1 MLLFLHVKF
10 FKNRAVSMFS
20 CPFIIDK
27 TLFLLYALLV
37 FKELKF
43 GFAGKS
49 MVESKNLKLKLGL
62 CGLAL
67 TSFLAINAHST
78 VHADTVQDN
87 ANNQNAITWDSDQDD
102 SQVVKEDS
110 NQEELSQSVQTQA
123 PAVQKQQVVQ
133 SARPKQSAVQS
144 APVQNKAV
152 QPVQKQTTVQPK
164 QWQVAVSNVSSTVS
178 APNRA
183 ERSTVRQSNVET
195 STVNRLKANTVRNN
209 QLNANL
215 KVANV
220 NATANQGVRY
230 TNVLTADEYNDWS
243 KISDDRLK
251 DMTFA
256 TKLWREDPNRGYH
269 SDAGDDV
276 YVPFPDYKTYSG
288 SNGSDVVYLKG
299 SQLVN
304 YGVSL
309 NDLRQSA
316 IHSYKQDILHD
327 YSDGRLYRAP
337 YAESSDYKFDWGYV
351 LTPRYVSNCAQILQN
366 LAKNV
371 KFTSSTD
378 PDLYNLQGKD
388 FSADVNYD
396 NDTFADELNDHTYGL
411 SFEVAND
418 SRYNYSRSVAYPDTT
433 IERSSSSAQP
443 SVQYNPVRITN
454 PSDNTII
461 AHFVKTNGQSAD
473 ISDQTIDLTKLGQG
487 TYNLPSGYVL
497 SNPHYTTSETTH
509 NANFTNSL
517 TNDEYSNWT
526 KTPDDR
532 LKNMTFAV
540 QLFVLSDDSW
550 TKSNYDLNWDEYYMP
565 DPDRDPNCAKSA
577 IVYLKGSQLLDQ
589 GFTVNDL
596 RQSAEFGY
604 IRDVLPTFKSSDR
617 VSDNE
622 TNSYRS
628 LTKYYGPV
636 GVSSSGH
643 LESTSESWTLEP
655 ANGYFS
661 YYGYIMEPKYKSNS
675 QQILQNLANN
685 VTFKNMYAP
694 DTGTVNGVFDLKSK
708 LSDPNYKF
716 AVVFSTANPKAVGSK
731 YNYNMPVHDG
741 YTFQDNSG
749 QVKSVVGNHVN
760 IAVTKPQNVD
770 PNSSNCKR
778 QAQRIIHVTFPNG
791 VKPKSYDS
799 ITDSAGNKLT
809 LDSNNDLTQT
819 VTFTRSVTVDGL
831 TGATL
836 NQTSWQQHGAINAV
850 TLPDIPGYTMVQ
862 SK

>member
-1 MLLFLHVKF
+1 
-10 FKNRAVSMFS
+10 
-20 CPFIIDK
+20 
-27 TLFLLYALLV
+27 
-37 FKELKF
+37 
-43 GFAGKS
+43 

-87 ANNQNAITWDSDQDD
+87 NANQNAITWDSDQDD
-102 SQVVKEDS
+102 SQVVSEKPQ
-110 NQEELSQSVQTQA
+110 QEKPAQSVQMQA
-123 PAVQKQQVVQ
+123 PVVQKKQVAQAAQ
-133 SARPKQSAVQS
+133 SKQSAVQS
-144 APVQNKAV
+144 ASVQNKAV
-152 QPVQKQTTVQPK
+152 QPK
-164 QWQVAVSNVSSTVS
+164 QWRVAVSNVSSTVS
-178 APNRA
+178 AQNRA

-195 STVNRLKANTVRNN
+195 STVNRLNANTVRNN

-220 NATANQGVRY
+220 NATANQGVHY
-230 TNVLTADEYNDWS
+230 TNELTADEYNDWS

-256 TKLWREDPNRGYH
+256 TKLWREDSNFRTYH
-269 SDAGDDV
+269 SEAEGDNTQ
-276 YVPFPDYKTYSG
+276 YVPFPDYEAANGTNG
-288 SNGSDVVYLKG
+288 SNVVYLKG
-299 SQLVN
+299 SQLVS

-316 IHSYKQDILHD
+316 IHSYKQDILRD

-337 YAESSDYKFDWGYV
+337 YADSSDYCKFDWGYV

-388 FSADVNYD
+388 FTADDSYD
-396 NDTFADELNDHTYGL
+396 NDTYADENDGYTYGL
-411 SFEVAND
+411 TFEVAND
-418 SRYNYSRSVAYPDTT
+418 NRYNYSRSTAYPDTT
-433 IERSSSSAQP
+433 IEQSSSSAQS
-443 SVQYNPVRITN
+443 SVQYNPVKITN
-454 PSDNTII
+454 PSDNTVI

-473 ISDQTIDLTKLGQG
+473 IPDQTIDLTKLGQG

-497 SNPHYTTSETTH
+497 SNPHYTNSEATH

-517 TNDEYSNWT
+517 TADEYNNWT
-526 KTPDDR
+526 KTSDDR

-540 QLFVLSDDSW
+540 RLFVLSDDEDTSERYA
-550 TKSNYDLNWDEYYMP
+550 NFEQEYYMP
-565 DPDRDPNCAKSA
+565 DPDRDPNCAKSD

-589 GFTVNDL
+589 GFTINDL
-596 RQSAEFGY
+596 RRSAEFGY
-604 IRDVLPTFKSSDR
+604 IRDVLPSFKDSET
-617 VSDNE
+617 VSGNE

-628 LTKYYGPV
+628 LNKYYGPV
-636 GVSSSGH
+636 GVSYDGH
-643 LESTSESWTLEP
+643 EHSNYSNATEEP
-655 ANGYFS
+655 ANGHFF
-661 YYGYIMEPKYKSNS
+661 YYGYIMDPKYKSNS
-675 QQILQNLANN
+675 KQILQNLANN
-685 VTFKNMYAP
+685 VTFKNMYSP
-694 DTGTVNGVFDLKSK
+694 NTGTKYGVFNLKSK
-708 LSDPNYKF
+708 LSDPNYHF
-716 AVVFSTANPKAVGSK
+716 AVVFSTANPKVVGST

-770 PNSSNCKR
+770 PNSANCKR
-778 QAQRIIHVTFPNG
+778 QAQRVIHITFPNG

-799 ITDSAGNKLT
+799 IEDSEHNKLT
-809 LDSNNDLTQT
+809 LNGNNDLVQT
-819 VTFTRSVTVDGL
+819 VTFTRSMTVDGL

-836 NQTSWQQHGAINAV
+836 NQTPWQQHGAINAV
-850 TLPDIPGYTMVQ
+850 TLPAIPGYTMVTNN
-862 SK
+862 